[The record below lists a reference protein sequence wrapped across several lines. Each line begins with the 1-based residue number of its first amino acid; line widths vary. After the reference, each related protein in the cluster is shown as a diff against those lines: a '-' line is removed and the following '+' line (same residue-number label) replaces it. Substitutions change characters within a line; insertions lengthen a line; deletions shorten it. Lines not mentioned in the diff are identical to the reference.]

1 MASSAAQIHGLGVG
15 SGISS
20 TSSRKP
26 SFSFAPRSVFFGQ
39 NLRKTTATFLKHT
52 NNTSRRRYSTGPVR
66 IVNEKVVG
74 IDLGTTNSAVA
85 AMEGGKPT
93 IVTNVEGQR
102 TTPSVVAYTKNG
114 DRLVGQIAK
123 RQAVVNPENTFFSVK
138 RFIGRKMSEVDEESK
153 QVSYKVVRDEN
164 GNVKLECPAIGKQF
178 AAEEISAQVLR
189 KLVDDASKFLNDKVT
204 KAVVTVPAY
213 FNDSQRTATK
223 DAGRIAGL
231 EVLRIINE
239 PTAASLAYGFERKS
253 NETILVFDLGGG
265 TFDVSV
271 LEVGDGVFEVLS
283 TSGDTHLGGDDFDKR
298 VVDWLAGNFKRD
310 EGIDLLKDKQALQRL
325 TETAEKAKMELSSLT
340 QTNIR
345 YFYFACCLLSLSLIY
360 LKFLLIKDSSSAV
373 YLSSLPL
380 QMDPKHIE
388 TTLTRAKF
396 EELCSDLLDRL
407 KTPVENSLRD
417 AKLAFK
423 DLDEVI
429 LVGGSTRIP
438 AVQELV
444 KKYTG
449 KDPNVTVN
457 PDEVVALGAAVQAG
471 VLSGDVSDIV
481 LLDVS
486 PLSLGLETL
495 GGVMTKIIPRNTTL
509 PTSKS
514 EVFSTA
520 ADGQTS
526 VEINVLQGERE
537 FVRDNKSLGSFRLD
551 GIPPAPRG
559 VPQIEVKFDI
569 DANGILSVAAID
581 KGSGKK
587 QDITITGAS
596 TLPSDEVERM
606 VSEAEKFSKEDKEKR
621 DAIDTKN
628 QADSVIYQTEKQ
640 LKELGE
646 KVPAPVKEKVEAKLQ
661 ELKDAVAGGSTQVMK
676 DAMAALNQ
684 EVMQLGQS
692 LYNQPGA
699 APGAGPAPGG
709 EAGPSDSSSKGPD
722 GDVIDADFTD
732 SK

>member
-1 MASSAAQIHGLGVG
+1 MASSTAQVHALGATYFTNNR
-15 SGISS
+15 SS
-20 TSSRKP
+20 SSRNPFRK
-26 SFSFAPRSVFFGQ
+26 VFFGQ
-39 NLRKTTATFLKHT
+39 RLSNRTFSFGSELTKS
-52 NNTSRRRYSTGPVR
+52 NFRRRNASIAPLRV
-66 IVNEKVVG
+66 VAEKVVG

-93 IVTNVEGQR
+93 IVTNAEGQR

-138 RFIGRKMSEVDEESK
+138 RFIGRRMSEVDDESK
-153 QVSYKVVRDEN
+153 QVSYHVFKDEN

-189 KLVDDASKFLNDKVT
+189 KLVDDASKFLSDKVT

-239 PTAASLAYGFERKS
+239 PTAAALAYGFEKKN

-298 VVDWLAGNFKRD
+298 IVDWLALDFKRN

-340 QTNIR
+340 QANI
-345 YFYFACCLLSLSLIY
+345 
-360 LKFLLIKDSSSAV
+360 
-373 YLSSLPL
+373 SLPFITATS
-380 QMDPKHIE
+380 DGPKHIE

-407 KTPVENSLRD
+407 KTPVQNSLRD
-417 AKLAFK
+417 AKLSFS
-423 DLDEVI
+423 DIDEVI

-444 KKYTG
+444 KKMTG
-449 KDPNVTVN
+449 KDPNVSVN

-471 VLSGDVSDIV
+471 VLAGDVSDIV
-481 LLDVS
+481 LLDVT
-486 PLSLGLETL
+486 PLSIGLETL

-569 DANGILSVAAID
+569 DANGILSVTAVD

-596 TLPSDEVERM
+596 TLPTDEVDRM
-606 VSEAEKFSKEDKEKR
+606 VKEAERFAQEDKEKR

-628 QADSVIYQTEKQ
+628 QADSVVYQTEKQ
-640 LKELGE
+640 LKELGD
-646 KVPAPVKEKVEAKLQ
+646 KVPGAVKEKVEAKLG
-661 ELKDAVAGGSTQVMK
+661 ELKSAISDGTTQAIK

-684 EVMQLGQS
+684 EVMQLGQAI
-692 LYNQPGA
+692 YNQPGST
-699 APGAGPAPGG
+699 PGAGSPPPPPPGG
-709 EAGPSDSSSKGPD
+709 PSENGSN